1 MVSDGSLASVL
12 AVYEQHA
19 PQQNVGRA
27 TVYLGRSPSAVI
39 TMARSHVFWD
49 AHYDLD
55 SESVSDGS
63 IFDLGFDAAG
73 RLTMNTLQR
82 PSFYDG
88 MGWVRSTLPRL
99 LFPPEMDILH
109 ALCSTSPP
117 LRVFCDV
124 REYVRLASDNGA
136 CTYKAL
142 KRWYGEE
149 LGMKRWQEAWPACP
163 QARKLAAILARFDFR
178 V

>member
-1 MVSDGSLASVL
+1 MCW
-12 AVYEQHA
+12 
-19 PQQNVGRA
+19 N
-27 TVYLGRSPSAVI
+27 
-39 TMARSHVFWD
+39 

-55 SESVSDGS
+55 SESDSDDS

-88 MGWVRSTLPRL
+88 IRWVRSTLPRL

-117 LRVFCDV
+117 LRIVCDV
-124 REYVRLASDNGA
+124 REYVRLASDNVA
-136 CTYKAL
+136 YTYKDF
-142 KRWYGEE
+142 KYWYGKE
-149 LGMKRWQEAWPACP
+149 LGMTRWQEAWPACP
-163 QARKLAAILARFDFR
+163 QAHKLATILTRFDFR